1 GNETVLT
8 PVVTGAPTVY
18 DKVGHVVE
26 TRRLRGIVVSLVNG
40 ETAAVSD
47 GTVVATSTS
56 VYSDTGL
63 LTRTTDAAG
72 RTIDNEYNSLGQR
85 TARIDA
91 PVTINGVSVRHRT
104 ETGYDEFGR
113 TKAQYTNIAQS
124 AGGSTDRSQARQTTY
139 DYDPLGRRVRTTFAD
154 DTFTET
160 HSDKQGRVTA
170 EVDPLGLTKSYE
182 YD

>member
-63 LTRTTDAAG
+63 RTQTTDASG
-72 RTIDNEYNSLGQR
+72 RTIDNEYNSLGQLSA
-85 TARIDA
+85 TIDA
-91 PVTINGVSVRHRT
+91 PVAINGVIVRHRT
-104 ETGYDEFGR
+104 ETEYDDFGR
-113 TKAQYTNIAQS
+113 LKVQRTNITQFADDS
-124 AGGSTDRSQARQTTY
+124 RDRSQARETTY
-139 DYDPLGRRVRTTFAD
+139 DYDQLGRQIRTTFAD

-170 EVDPLGLTKSYE
+170 EVGRL
-182 YD
+182 